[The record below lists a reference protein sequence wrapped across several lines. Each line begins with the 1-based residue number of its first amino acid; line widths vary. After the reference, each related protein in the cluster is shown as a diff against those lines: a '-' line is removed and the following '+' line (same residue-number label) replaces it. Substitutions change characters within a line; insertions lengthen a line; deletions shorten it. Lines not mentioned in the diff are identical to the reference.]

1 MKEKRIIFR
10 DCETRH
16 ASLLSK
22 LKTIKVTQNNFFQF
36 VLEMFI
42 TDDPCLGEF
51 EEKLL
56 SSKSTLGSS
65 PRNTRSALTK
75 QGQENAESLLLSGEE
90 KDEIFDLLE
99 LDLEGET

>member
-22 LKTIKVTQNNFFQF
+22 LRTIKVTQNNFFQF

-42 TDDPCLGEF
+42 TDDPCLDSF

-56 SSKSTLGSS
+56 ETKSTLGSS
-65 PRNTRSALTK
+65 PRSTRSSLLK
-75 QGQENAESLLLSGEE
+75 QGRENAENLLLSGEE

-99 LDLEGET
+99 LDLEGEI